1 MWFVAVGVLL
11 LVLKLAG
18 VAVVGQWPWWVVLAP
33 FGLAAAWWAFADSAG
48 ITQRQAMEQERARS
62 RKRRE
67 QQYENLG
74 MRVPREGG
82 TSARGKPAARD
93 DQPR

>member
-1 MWFVAVGVLL
+1 MWFVGLGVVL

-33 FGLAAAWWAFADSAG
+33 FGLAAAWWAIADSMG
-48 ITQRQAMEQERARS
+48 ITQRRVMEEQDERA

-74 MRVPREGG
+74 MRAPSAGSPRSSGRADKTE
-82 TSARGKPAARD
+82 
-93 DQPR
+93 PRR

>member
-1 MWFVAVGVLL
+1 MWLVAVGVLL

-33 FGLAAAWWAFADSAG
+33 FGLAAAWWAFADSTG
-48 ITQRQAMEQERARS
+48 ITQRRAMEQESARA

-74 MRVPREGG
+74 MRVPRQGG
-82 TSARGKPAARD
+82 GSARGEQPPRD
-93 DQPR
+93 DTRR

>member
-1 MWFVAVGVLL
+1 MWFVGLGVLL

-33 FGLAAAWWAFADSAG
+33 FGLAAAWWAFADGVG
-48 ITQRQAMEQERARS
+48 ITQRRVMEDQDERA

-74 MRVPREGG
+74 MRAPRAG
-82 TSARGKPAARD
+82 SPRGSGRSDKTE
-93 DQPR
+93 PRR